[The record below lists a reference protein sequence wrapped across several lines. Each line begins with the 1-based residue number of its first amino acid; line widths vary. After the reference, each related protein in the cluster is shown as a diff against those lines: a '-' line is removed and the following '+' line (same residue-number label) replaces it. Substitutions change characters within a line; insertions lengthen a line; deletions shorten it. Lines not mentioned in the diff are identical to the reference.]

1 VNADDRQRL
10 LREVEG
16 AGQCS
21 HPIRLRGEAVN
32 LATGEVE
39 PTAFKIACKDRREAV
54 CPACSRR
61 YATDAWIIAATGLNG
76 GKGVDE
82 SVADRPKSFVTLTA
96 PSFGAT
102 HRITPRGG
110 CVKPRPGRA
119 RCHHGRL
126 AWCGATHVE
135 NDPLLGQ
142 ALCTECF
149 DFVGAV
155 LWNAH
160 ASRLWTTTVQQA
172 RRNLASDVGVR
183 REVLH
188 RVVRMHYLK
197 VAEMQ
202 RRGLVHFHALIRLDE
217 VESGSDVFDFDELAI
232 NAAWRRAVKAV
243 ALEDADGV
251 FRWGTVLNVQ
261 GLGTGEQDTR
271 MVATYLAKYV
281 TKTSGDALELAR
293 RFDTRR
299 DITLRVDNPHLQR
312 MALRAWDL
320 ADEDGLA
327 HLRLRDHAHTLGFAG
342 QLLTKSRAFSTTFGA
357 LRQARIDFNVSS
369 RPGDP
374 IEGSFHYDG
383 RGYDDARASELA
395 DTLSRLEA
403 GLRIERVARDN
414 ERRLDGAKGVG
425 HDE

>member
-1 VNADDRQRL
+1 MNGDDRQRL
-10 LREVEG
+10 LREVEA

-39 PTAFKIACKDRREAV
+39 PTAFKVACKDRREAV

-82 SVADRPKSFVTLTA
+82 SVAGRPKSFVTLTA

-102 HRITPRGG
+102 HRITSRGG
-110 CVKPRPGRA
+110 CVQRRPGSA
-119 RCHHGRL
+119 RCSHGQL
-126 AWCGATHVE
+126 SWCGVIHAE

-142 ALCTECF
+142 ALCADCF

-160 ASRLWTTTVQQA
+160 ASRLWTLTVQQA

-217 VESGSDVFDFDELAI
+217 VETGADVFDLDELAI

-243 ALEDADGV
+243 AFEDAGTT

-261 GLGTGEQDTR
+261 GLGAGEQDAR
-271 MVATYLAKYV
+271 MVSTYLAKYV

-293 RFDTRR
+293 RFDSRR
-299 DITLRVDNPHLQR
+299 DITLRVDNPHLRR
-312 MALRAWDL
+312 MALCAWDL
-320 ADEDGLA
+320 ADDLA
-327 HLRLRDHAHTLGFAG
+327 PLKLRGHAHTLGFAG
-342 QLLTKSRAFSTTFGA
+342 QLLTKSRAFSTSFGA
-357 LRQARIDFNVSS
+357 LRQARIDFNAS
-369 RPGDP
+369 RRSGDP
-374 IEGSFHYDG
+374 LEGSFHYDG
-383 RGYDDARASELA
+383 RGYDDPRASELA
-395 DTLSRLEA
+395 DTFSRLEA
-403 GLRIERVARDN
+403 GLTAERVARDS
-414 ERRLDGAKGVG
+414 ERRLDGQKGLD